1 MVATFSTRVNICE
14 GRFTEGEVT
23 GSLAVAVL

>member
-1 MVATFSTRVNICE
+1 MVTTFSTRVNICGE
-14 GRFTEGEVT
+14 GFTQGEVT